1 MGSGL
6 LRNPKSKPAEARG
19 LPAKIL
25 LFLAFIFIFVFRV
38 AVIRGSVFS
47 GPARGKSPENPLLNQ
62 TNTAIFMVMKE
73 LLERFENKPPEIVF
87 HWRDPET
94 EAEGWTVI
102 NSLRGGAAGGGTRMR
117 EGLDMNEVLSLAK
130 TMEVKFTVSGPPIGG
145 AKSGINFN
153 PEDPRKKG
161 VLDRWYRAV
170 APLLKS
176 YYGTG
181 GDLNVDE
188 IHEVIPITE
197 EAGVWH
203 PQEGVFNGHFKPT
216 EADKINR
223 IGQLR
228 MGVIKVLEST
238 EYSPDPSRKYTVADM
253 ITGFGVAEAVR
264 HYYEVQG
271 GSVEGKRAI
280 IQGFGNVGAAAA
292 FYLAKM
298 GARIVGIIDRN
309 GGVVRQEGFAFEEIQ
324 DFFRKK
330 KGNYLIAENMIP
342 FEEINRQIWEVPAEI
357 FAPCAASRLVTREQI
372 NTLIDSGLEVISCGA
387 NVPFADREIF
397 FGPIM
402 EYTDGRVSLIPDF
415 ISNCGMARVFA
426 YFMEGRVSMD
436 DSAIFNDTSGVIRK
450 AILNI
455 FRQNPT
461 KKNLSRT
468 AFEIALKQLL
478 Y

>member
-1 MGSGL
+1 
-6 LRNPKSKPAEARG
+6 
-19 LPAKIL
+19 
-25 LFLAFIFIFVFRV
+25 
-38 AVIRGSVFS
+38 
-47 GPARGKSPENPLLNQ
+47 
-62 TNTAIFMVMKE
+62 MVMKE
-73 LLERFENKPPEIVF
+73 LLERFENKAPEIVF
-87 HWRDPET
+87 HWNDPET

-130 TMEVKFTVSGPPIGG
+130 TMEVKFTISGPPIGG

-161 VLDRWYRAV
+161 VLERWYNAV

-197 EAGVWH
+197 DAGVWH
-203 PQEGVFNGHFKPT
+203 PQEGVFNGHFRPT

-228 MGVIKVLEST
+228 MGVIKVLESSD
-238 EYSPDPSRKYTVADM
+238 YSPDPARKYTVADM

-264 HYYEVQG
+264 HYYDIHDR
-271 GSVEGKRAI
+271 SVEGKRAI
-280 IQGFGNVGAAAA
+280 VQGFGNVGAAAA
-292 FYLAKM
+292 FYLSKM
-298 GARIVGIIDRN
+298 GARIVGIIDRH
-309 GGVVRQEGFAFEEIQ
+309 GGVVKEGGFSFSEIKT
-324 DFFRKK
+324 FFGKK
-330 KGNYLIAENMIP
+330 KGNALIADNMIP
-342 FEEINRQIWEVPAEI
+342 FAEISKNIWDIPAEI
-357 FAPCAASRLVTREQI
+357 FAPCAASRLITQEQI
-372 NTLIDSGLEVISCGA
+372 TRLIDTGLEVISCGA
-387 NVPFADREIF
+387 NVPFADKEIF

-402 EYTDGRVSLIPDF
+402 EYTDQRVSLLPDF
-415 ISNCGMARVFA
+415 VSNCGMARVFA
-426 YFMEGRVSMD
+426 YFMEGRVSMED
-436 DSAIFNDTSGVIRK
+436 QAIFDDTSEIIRM

-455 FRQNPT
+455 FKQNPS

-468 AFEIALKQLL
+468 AFEIALKQLV
-478 Y
+478 